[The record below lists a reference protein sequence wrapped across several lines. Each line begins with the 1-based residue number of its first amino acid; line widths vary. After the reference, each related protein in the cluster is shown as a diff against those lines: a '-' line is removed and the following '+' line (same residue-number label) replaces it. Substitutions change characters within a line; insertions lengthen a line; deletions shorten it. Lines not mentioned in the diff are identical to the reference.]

1 MNYLDS
7 HCHINDEAFNDD
19 LDVVLDNMLNSNVI
33 KAMIVSVSLND
44 YYKALNIKKEGI
56 TFKRSIG
63 VYPEDSNISEDEF
76 TKYVE
81 LMKDADAIGEIGLD
95 YHWYKDTKDKQ
106 QELFIRQIEIAKDLD
121 KPIIVHSR
129 EASQDSFDILKKYRH
144 KGVIHCYS
152 GSKELALEYVKLG
165 YYISLGGPLTWKNA
179 KEAIEVVK
187 SVPLNK
193 LLIETDCPYLS
204 PVPNRGKRN
213 EPANVVYVAKKMQEI
228 LDIDED
234 TLLAQLNANYDEL
247 FGR

>member
-63 VYPEDSNISEDEF
+63 VYPEDSDISEDEF